1 MEVVASEKIKNRGI
15 FWVGIKKG
23 LTIGFGYIPIAIAFG
38 ILARS
43 NGIPV
48 HIIIAMSIIVYA
60 GASQFVAVKLIAL
73 NAGLWGIVLA
83 TFILNLRHL
92 LMSASVSQKIDKKLN
107 TGLLAIIS
115 FGITDESFSLIS
127 LSGEKV
133 LADKYVFGINLIAYL
148 SWVAGTVIGIFMGT
162 TLPEIIQ
169 SSMGIALYS
178 MFIGLLIPTL
188 KKSREVKFI
197 AVISI
202 VISSL
207 MYWGPSF
214 ISSISDGWKIIIST
228 IIAAG
233 TAAFFFPDKRKGEK
247 DK

>member
-1 MEVVASEKIKNRGI
+1 MKKRDNFGAGV
-15 FWVGIKKG
+15 KKG
-23 LTIGFGYIPIAIAFG
+23 LTIAFGYIPIAIAFG

-43 NGIPV
+43 NGIPL

-83 TFILNLRHL
+83 TFILNLRHF
-92 LMSASVSQKIDKKLN
+92 LMSASVSQRINKKTA

-127 LSGEKV
+127 LSEEKV
-133 LADKYVFGINLIAYL
+133 LNDKYVFGINLIAYL
-148 SWVAGTVIGIFMGT
+148 SWVAGTVIGVFMGT
-162 TLPEIIQ
+162 GLPEIIQ

-178 MFIGLLIPTL
+178 MFIGLLIPAL
-188 KKSREVKFI
+188 KKSREVKII
-197 AVISI
+197 ALISI
-202 VISSL
+202 IISSL

-214 ISSISDGWKIIIST
+214 ISSISDGWKIIIAT
-228 IIAAG
+228 ITAAG
-233 TAAFFFPDKRKGEK
+233 IAAFFFPDKEEGWKR
-247 DK
+247 

>member
-1 MEVVASEKIKNRGI
+1 MEVVISEKIKDRDNFVAGVR
-15 FWVGIKKG
+15 KG
-23 LTIGFGYIPIAIAFG
+23 LTIAFGYIPIAIAFG

-43 NGIPV
+43 NGIPL

-83 TFILNLRHL
+83 TFILNLRHF
-92 LMSASVSQKIDKKLN
+92 LMSASVSQRINKKTA

-127 LSGEKV
+127 LSEEKV
-133 LADKYVFGINLIAYL
+133 LDDKYVFGINLIAYL
-148 SWVAGTVIGIFMGT
+148 SWVAGTVIGVFMGT

-178 MFIGLLIPTL
+178 MFIGLLIPAL
-188 KKSREVKFI
+188 KKSRKVKII
-197 AVISI
+197 ALISI

-214 ISSISDGWKIIIST
+214 VSSISDGWKIIIAT
-228 IIAAG
+228 ITAAG
-233 TAAFFFPDKRKGEK
+233 IAAFFFSDKEEGWKR
-247 DK
+247 

>member
-1 MEVVASEKIKNRGI
+1 MEIVASKKMKNRDI
-15 FWVGIKKG
+15 FWAGVKKG
-23 LTIGFGYIPIAIAFG
+23 LTIAFGYIPIAIAFG

-92 LMSASVSQKIDKKLN
+92 LMSASVSQRINKKTN

-127 LSGEKV
+127 LSEEKV
-133 LADKYVFGINLIAYL
+133 LDDKYVFGINLIAYL
-148 SWVAGTVIGIFMGT
+148 SWVAGTVLGIFMGT
-162 TLPEIIQ
+162 GLPEIIQ

-178 MFIGLLIPTL
+178 MFIGLLIPAL
-188 KKSREVKFI
+188 KKSREVKII
-197 AVISI
+197 ALISL

-207 MYWGPSF
+207 MYWGPSL
-214 ISSISDGWKIIIST
+214 ITSISDGWKIIIAT
-228 IIAAG
+228 IITAGIAAY
-233 TAAFFFPDKRKGEK
+233 FFPDKEEG
-247 DK
+247 

>member
-1 MEVVASEKIKNRGI
+1 MEVVINEKIKDRDNFGAG
-15 FWVGIKKG
+15 VKKG
-23 LTIGFGYIPIAIAFG
+23 LTIAFGYIPIAIAFG

-43 NGIPV
+43 NGIPL

-83 TFILNLRHL
+83 TFILNLRHF
-92 LMSASVSQKIDKKLN
+92 LMSASVSQRINKKTA

-127 LSGEKV
+127 LSEEKV
-133 LADKYVFGINLIAYL
+133 LDDKYIFGINLIAYL
-148 SWVAGTVIGIFMGT
+148 SWVAGTVIGVFMGT

-178 MFIGLLIPTL
+178 MFIGLLIPAL
-188 KKSREVKFI
+188 KKSREVKII
-197 AVISI
+197 ALISI
-202 VISSL
+202 IISSFL
-207 MYWGPSF
+207 YWGPSF
-214 ISSISDGWKIIIST
+214 ISSISDGWKIIIAT
-228 IIAAG
+228 ITAAG
-233 TAAFFFPDKRKGEK
+233 IAAFFFPDKEEGWKR
-247 DK
+247 